1 MMEQQWLEFLR
12 ECSEQGASLL
22 AVLHEAKR
30 RFGDVELE
38 RQKEIAEALRL
49 PLSRAAG
56 VATFFSVFNGM
67 DDGAVEEDL
76 FAAPHSGPMLAGDPE
91 YRAVRRTVDEHLDI
105 LALLEQG
112 GILGRSGSG
121 FPVAAKWKLTA
132 DTQAEEK
139 YMVCNGSEGEGY
151 TYKDA
156 ALLTH
161 APSAVIAGMAL
172 CALATGIEAGF
183 LYVRAEYENAY
194 RCVKRAVESAYEK
207 GVLGDDVLGS
217 GKRFHL
223 TAVLGGGAYVS
234 GEETGL
240 LQALE
245 GERSEPRLKPPYPG
259 VCGLHGKPTIVNNA
273 ESFAAVTALVLSDEN
288 AVNTKLYTLSG
299 CVADPGVYEL
309 PQGVTLQEAID
320 AAGGIAPGK
329 DLKGIQLGGGATGGF
344 AGPGA
349 LDTVLD
355 YAGCRQKGL
364 ALGTA
369 SIHCFDKTQSAAA
382 LCRESISFLAGQSC
396 GMCAPCRFGL
406 ERMTELLDELI
417 AGAAEPEVLA
427 ELDEMAAYIGQSARC
442 ALGQAAPTAFVTARR
457 AFPAD
462 FETLCKEVEPCACV

>member
-1 MMEQQWLEFLR
+1 MKEQLWPEFLR
-12 ECSEQGASLL
+12 ECAERGASLL

-30 RFGDVELE
+30 RFGGVDLE
-38 RQKEIAEALRL
+38 RQKEIADTLDL
-49 PLSRAAG
+49 PLSQVAG
-56 VATFFSVFNGM
+56 VATFFSAFNGM
-67 DDGAVEEDL
+67 DDGTVDEDL
-76 FAAPHSGPMLAGDPE
+76 FAAPHGGPMLAGDPE
-91 YRAVRRTVDEHLDI
+91 YRSVRRAVDEHLDI

-132 DTQAEEK
+132 DTQADEK
-139 YMVCNGSEGEGY
+139 YMVCNGSEGEGH

-161 APSAVIAGMAL
+161 APTAVIAGMAL
-172 CALATGIEAGF
+172 CALATGIETGF
-183 LYVRAEYENAY
+183 LYVRAEHENAFE
-194 RCVKRAVESAYEK
+194 CAKQAVESAYEK

-217 GKRFHL
+217 GKRFRL
-223 TAVLGGGAYVS
+223 TVVLGGGAYVS

-245 GERSEPRLKPPYPG
+245 GNRSEPRLKPPYPG

-273 ESFAAVTALVLSDEN
+273 ESFAAVTALVLSGGN

-299 CVADPGVYEL
+299 CVANPGVYEL
-309 PQGVTLQEAID
+309 PQSVTLKEAIG

-329 DLKGIQLGGGATGGF
+329 TLKGVQLGGGATGSF
-344 AGPGA
+344 AGIDA

-369 SIHCFDKTQSAAA
+369 SIHCFDETQSAAA
-382 LCRESISFLAGQSC
+382 LCRESIAFLAGQSC
-396 GMCAPCRFGL
+396 GMCVPCRFGL
-406 ERMTELLDELI
+406 ARMTELLDELI
-417 AGAAEPEVLA
+417 AGRAAPEALA
-427 ELDEMAAYIGQSARC
+427 ELDDLSAYIGQSARC
-442 ALGQAAPTAFVTARR
+442 ALGQAAPTAYAAARR

>member
-1 MMEQQWLEFLR
+1 MEQQWLEFLR
-12 ECSEQGASLL
+12 ECKEQGASLL
-22 AVLHEAKR
+22 AILHEAKR
-30 RFGDVELE
+30 QFGSVDLE
-38 RQKEIAEALRL
+38 QQKEIAEALDL
-49 PLSRAAG
+49 PLSRVAG
-56 VATFFSVFNGM
+56 VATFFSAFNGM
-67 DDGAVEEDL
+67 DDGAVEENL
-76 FAAPHSGPMLAGDPE
+76 FAAPHGGPMLAGDPE
-91 YRAVRRTVDEHLDI
+91 YRSVRRAVDEHLDI

-172 CALATGIEAGF
+172 CALATGIETGF

-194 RCVKRAVESAYEK
+194 QCTKRAVELAYEN
-207 GVLGDDVLGS
+207 GVLGDDILGS

-245 GERSEPRLKPPYPG
+245 GKRSEPRLKPPYPG

-273 ESFAAVTALVLSDEN
+273 ESFAAITALVLSDEN

-320 AAGGIAPGK
+320 TAGGIAPGK

-369 SIHCFDKTQSAAA
+369 SIHCFDETQSAAA

-406 ERMTELLDELI
+406 DRMTELLDELI
-417 AGAAEPEVLA
+417 AGNAEPKVLA
-427 ELDEMAAYIGQSARC
+427 ELDELAAYIGQSARC

-462 FETLCKEVEPCACV
+462 FETLCKEVEPCVCV

>member
-1 MMEQQWLEFLR
+1 MELQWPEYLR
-12 ECSEQGASLL
+12 ECAEHNTPLL
-22 AVLHEAKR
+22 AGLHEVKR
-30 RFGDVELE
+30 RFGGVELE
-38 RQKEIAEALRL
+38 QQKEIAETLDL
-49 PLSRAAG
+49 PLSRVTG
-56 VATFFSVFNGM
+56 VATFFSAFNVM

-76 FAAPHSGPMLAGDPE
+76 FAAPHGGPMLAGDTE
-91 YRAVRRTVDEHLDI
+91 YRSVRRAIDDHLDI
-105 LALLEQG
+105 LALLERG

-132 DTQAEEK
+132 DTRAEEK
-139 YMVCNGSEGEGY
+139 YIICNGSEGEGH

-172 CALATGIEAGF
+172 CALATGIETGF

-194 RCVKRAVESAYEK
+194 QCVKQAVESAYEK
-207 GVLGDDVLGS
+207 GVLGDDVLGT

-223 TAVLGGGAYVS
+223 SAVLGGGAYVS

-245 GERSEPRLKPPYPG
+245 GKRSEPRLKPPYPG

-273 ESFAAVTALVLSDEN
+273 ESFAAVTALVLSGGN

-299 CVADPGVYEL
+299 CVAVPGVYEL
-309 PQGVTLQEAID
+309 PQGVTLQETID

-329 DLKGIQLGGGATGGF
+329 TLKGVQLGGGATGGF
-344 AGPGA
+344 ADPDA

-369 SIHCFDKTQSAAA
+369 SIHCFDETQSAAV
-382 LCRESISFLAGQSC
+382 LCRESIAFLAGQSC

-406 ERMTELLDELI
+406 VRMTELLDELI
-417 AGAAEPEVLA
+417 VGDAGPEVLA
-427 ELDEMAAYIGQSARC
+427 ELDELAAYIGQSARC
-442 ALGQAAPTAFVTARR
+442 ALGQAAPTAYVTARR
-457 AFPAD
+457 AFTAD
-462 FETLCKEVEPCACV
+462 FETLCKEVEPCVCV

>member
-1 MMEQQWLEFLR
+1 MELQWPEYLR
-12 ECSEQGASLL
+12 ECGERGASLL

-30 RFGDVELE
+30 RFGSVELE
-38 RQKEIAEALRL
+38 RQKEIAETLDL
-49 PLSRAAG
+49 PLSRVAG
-56 VATFFSVFNGM
+56 VATFFSAFNGM
-67 DDGAVEEDL
+67 DDGTVEENL
-76 FAAPHSGPMLAGDPE
+76 FADPHSGPMLAGDPE
-91 YRAVRRTVDEHLDI
+91 YQSVRRVIDEHLDV

-132 DTQAEEK
+132 DTPADEK
-139 YMVCNGSEGEGY
+139 YIVCNGSEGEGH

-172 CALATGIEAGF
+172 CALATSIETGY

-194 RCVKRAVESAYEK
+194 QCVKQAVESAYEK
-207 GVLGDDVLGS
+207 GVLGDDILGS

-245 GERSEPRLKPPYPG
+245 GNRSEPRLKPPYPG

-273 ESFAAVTALVLSDEN
+273 ESFAAVTALVLSGGDD
-288 AVNTKLYTLSG
+288 VHTKLYTLSG
-299 CVADPGVYEL
+299 CVANPGVYEL
-309 PQGVTLQEAID
+309 PHGVTLQGAID

-329 DLKGIQLGGGATGGF
+329 AFKGIQLGGGATGSF
-344 AGPGA
+344 AGLDA

-369 SIHCFDKTQSAAA
+369 SIHCFDETKSTTA
-382 LCRESISFLAGQSC
+382 LCRESTAFLAGQSC

-406 ERMTELLDELI
+406 VRMTELLDELI
-417 AGAAEPEVLA
+417 AGDAGPEVLA
-427 ELDEMAAYIGQSARC
+427 ELDELAACIGQSARC
-442 ALGQAAPTAFVTARR
+442 VLGQAAPTAFLTARR